1 MNTDRRT
8 RDRVRLFFWAVLV
21 VVCVAAVLLARQQQQ
36 QGLARK
42 AEAAQERAVRYTDN
56 ALVGRIDADRAS
68 RPFGGSG
75 FDSLLAD
82 VRRDLFTDQRILR
95 VRIWRL
101 DGLLVFTTDDP
112 EEIGKLTSTDE
123 GLRAGLKG
131 EIASVITT
139 ETFAPDLSTTP
150 ARTELLA
157 TYVPMRAS
165 DKDPVYAV
173 FEIDNDY
180 GLLLEGTSRPWVQMQ
195 VAFGI
200 VAVLCLVMTVLSFIW
215 SRRPQEVTGFGPS
228 RRDVRVAARDDR
240 KVAEAKAEVEAA
252 KAETAMLRERVK
264 ELERRPEQPTTP
276 EVDPAELE
284 RVTARAVQLE
294 EQSRV
299 AEGRTAQ
306 LQARVTEVEAQ
317 LRLTTDQLRAAAKRV
332 EESQGVPAEFQAKLE
347 AVEENERRLGTELQL
362 AREDVERAEKARAL
376 AEQDRAALEQM
387 KQGELDQVRAQARM
401 AEEERQQILAEAA
414 KSPTAEPVFSQ
425 DAQARIAELEQAL
438 QRSETERG
446 MLRSGRPE
454 TVYEVRNRE
463 LEDEVAQ
470 VREQLGVAE
479 ERARTADA
487 AKAGVDPGVI
497 AALEERIGAAEER
510 AREAE
515 RVLEQARGRGGSRSR
530 ASTRNGAD
538 SGSGA
543 ADAPT
548 ASPDEP
554 AAPGDDHTGDDA
566 PAVDGSELR
575 SRLVRSSDAR
585 RRGVSKTSDRP

>member
-1 MNTDRRT
+1 LNTDRRT

-21 VVCVAAVLLARQQQQ
+21 VVCVAAVLVARQQQQ

-42 AEAAQERAVRYTDN
+42 ADAAQERAFRYTNN
-56 ALVGRIDADRAS
+56 ALVARIDADRAN
-68 RPFGGSG
+68 RPFDGPGY
-75 FDSLLAD
+75 DSLVAD
-82 VRRDLFTDQRILR
+82 VRRDLFTDQRVLR
-95 VRIWRL
+95 VRIWRP
-101 DGLLVFTTDDP
+101 DGLLVFTTEDP
-112 EEIGKLTSTDE
+112 EEIGNVTSTDE
-123 GLRAGLKG
+123 GLRAALKG
-131 EIASVITT
+131 EIARVITT

-165 DKDPVYAV
+165 DKDRVYAV
-173 FEIDNDY
+173 VEIDNDY
-180 GLLLEGTSRPWVQMQ
+180 GLLLEGTSRPWSQMQ

-200 VAVLCLVMTVLSFIW
+200 VAVLCVFMTVLSFIW
-215 SRRPQEVTGFGPS
+215 SRRPREVTGFGPS
-228 RRDVRVAARDDR
+228 RRDVRAAARDDR
-240 KVAEAKAEVEAA
+240 KVAEAKAEAETA
-252 KAETAMLRERVK
+252 KAETDALRVRLK

-284 RVTARAVQLE
+284 RVTARAAQLE
-294 EQSRV
+294 EQSRA
-299 AEGRTAQ
+299 AEDRTAQ
-306 LQARVTEVEAQ
+306 LQARVTELEAQ
-317 LRLTTDQLRAAAKRV
+317 LRLMTDQLRAAAKRV
-332 EESQGVPAEFQAKLE
+332 EESQDVPAEFLAKLE
-347 AVEENERRLGTELQL
+347 AVEENERRLSTELQL
-362 AREDVERAEKARAL
+362 AREEVERAEKARVQV
-376 AEQDRAALEQM
+376 EQDKAASERF
-387 KQGELDQVRAQARM
+387 KQGELDQVHAQVRM
-401 AEEERQQILAEAA
+401 AEEERQQILTAAA

-463 LEDEVAQ
+463 LEDGLTQ
-470 VREQLGVAE
+470 VREQLTVAE

-497 AALEERIGAAEER
+497 AALEERINAAEER

-515 RVLEQARGRGGSRSR
+515 RLLEQAKGRAGSRSR

-538 SGSGA
+538 NGS
-543 ADAPT
+543 DAEVVPT
-548 ASPDEP
+548 VSEDEAPVPD
-554 AAPGDDHTGDDA
+554 DDE

-575 SRLVRSSDAR
+575 SRLVRSTDAR
-585 RRGVSKTSDRP
+585 RRGISKTSDRP